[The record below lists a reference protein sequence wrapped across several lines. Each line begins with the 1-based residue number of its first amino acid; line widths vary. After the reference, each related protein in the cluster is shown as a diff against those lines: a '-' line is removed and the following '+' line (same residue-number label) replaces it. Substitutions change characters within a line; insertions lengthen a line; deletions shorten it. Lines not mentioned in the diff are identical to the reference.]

1 MFGDLH
7 MSHDESVERSR
18 QLSKAEM
25 EDPIY
30 DAIIVGCGFAGAI
43 AAREL
48 RREGRDVLVLEA
60 RDRVG
65 GRAWFKPNAIGDVPL
80 EMGGKWFYPT
90 ERFIWAEAERYGHS
104 LVEPIVVDWPSIWLT
119 SDGLV
124 QRSLPIPLP
133 ELPDIERLIVAI
145 NQAARRI
152 DVDRPLSEQ
161 DLADLDI
168 SLTDFL
174 EKAGLTAA
182 TRSIAEAYLQAYASA
197 PAADV
202 SALHVIRRVAAA
214 GSVSEFV
221 MSSAG
226 YRLSS
231 GTAPLVE
238 AILSDAKA
246 EMRLS
251 HRVRAIRQDKNGVT
265 VECEADQFRGRTAVI
280 AVPLNVLKNIEF
292 EPPLSEGKQRLSA
305 EELACIGTKVW
316 ATVRGA
322 PTDFFA
328 CGKGAGLDWLSSED
342 IIIDGGVLMAG
353 YGSDADALDV
363 TSHEAVQRAIRSFL
377 PNAEVLAICGHDW
390 RHDPFSLE
398 TWAVFRPGQITR
410 YDQHLRTVE
419 GLLSFAGA
427 HTALHWPGFID
438 GAIESGFRSARET
451 SALLHQQ
458 SPLVVGSAK

>member
-1 MFGDLH
+1 MTSDQ
-7 MSHDESVERSR
+7 MIERPR
-18 QLSKAEM
+18 LSSNAEI
-25 EDPIY
+25 EGQIY
-30 DAIIVGCGFAGAI
+30 DVIIVGCGFAGAT

-48 RREGRDVLVLEA
+48 RREGWNVLVLEA

-65 GRAWFKPNAIGDVPL
+65 GRAWFKQNAIGNEPL

-90 ERFIWAEAERYGHS
+90 ERFIWAEADRYGHS
-104 LVEPIVVDWPSIWLT
+104 LVEPIIVDWPSTWLT
-119 SDGLV
+119 SDGLK
-124 QRSLPIPLP
+124 QSSLPIPLS

-152 DVDRPLSEQ
+152 DVSRPLSQ
-161 DLADLDI
+161 QALADLDI

-174 EKAGLTAA
+174 ENVGLTVK
-182 TRSIAEAYLQAYASA
+182 TRTIAEAYLQAYASA
-197 PAADV
+197 PAV
-202 SALHVIRRVAAA
+202 NISALHLIRRVAAA

-231 GTAPLVE
+231 GTAPLVD
-238 AILSDAKA
+238 AILADAKA
-246 EMRLS
+246 DVRLS
-251 HRVRAIRQDKNGVT
+251 HRVRAIRQDVDGVT
-265 VECEADQFRGRTAVI
+265 VEWESGTFRGRAAVI
-280 AVPLNVLKNIEF
+280 ALPLNVLKHIEF
-292 EPPLSEGKQRLSA
+292 EPPLSEGKRRLST

-316 ATVRGA
+316 ATVKGA
-322 PTDFFA
+322 PTNFFG
-328 CGKGAGLDWLSSED
+328 CGNGAGLDWLSSED

-353 YGSDADALDV
+353 YGSDAEALDV
-363 TSHEAVQRAIRSFL
+363 TNHAAVQRAIRSFL
-377 PNAEVLAICGHDW
+377 PDAEVLAIAGHDW

-410 YDQHLRTVE
+410 HDKHVRTTE

-438 GAIESGFRSARET
+438 GAIESGFRSAREV
-451 SALLHQQ
+451 SALLR
-458 SPLVVGSAK
+458 